1 VLCVDNIQ
9 AQKVI
14 SGFTLSGVCR
24 VVFIQLKDN
33 PTAFVNNVTRASS
46 NFGFA
51 RRVFVVKGAL
61 RQQPDK
67 ARASGRILSSL
78 RLLAAAGCVYVFA
91 QINLSQE
98 QCRRCHDDFSK
109 LFQQDTYM
117 RAHLERGSLSAYLAF
132 TLSIHRDHYC

>member
-33 PTAFVNNVTRASS
+33 PTAFANNVTRARS

-51 RRVFVVKGAL
+51 RRVFVVKGA
-61 RQQPDK
+61 RRRQPDK
-67 ARASGRILSSL
+67 AGAHSFIP
-78 RLLAAAGCVYVFA
+78 AAASC
-91 QINLSQE
+91 
-98 QCRRCHDDFSK
+98 CRVRLRF
-109 LFQQDTYM
+109 
-117 RAHLERGSLSAYLAF
+117 RA
-132 TLSIHRDHYC
+132 D